1 MKLDVKNYGKFLKLW
16 FMKNVL
22 LRKIMAREKVKPI
35 KKTRKLS
42 EEHKEKLRI
51 RLAEMRAKKK
61 PAEYKNIAKS
71 VLVLPDDDTYSF
83 KNVKEWIKENK
94 LQVSALG
101 QQARSMSNAPK
112 EKQAASNLADSKK
125 AYIRYCEHYLKH
137 GDWIGIFSGANE
149 EHKVVPKCV
158 AMAYYPDGTPK
169 RTVGIFYPDIGGVWS
184 SGMDESEYAHL
195 REDITPVV
203 LKTAE
208 AITDKRFTSTT

>member
-1 MKLDVKNYGKFLKLW
+1 MV
-16 FMKNVL
+16 
-22 LRKIMAREKVKPI
+22 RKKIKPI

-42 EEHKEKLRI
+42 EEHKEKLRT

-71 VLVLPDDDTYSF
+71 VLALPDDDTYSF

-94 LQVSALG
+94 LQVAALS
-101 QQARSMSNAPK
+101 QQARNTSIESK
-112 EKQAASNLADSKK
+112 EKYKASRLADSKK

-149 EHKVVPKCV
+149 EHKVVPRCV

-169 RTVGIFYPDIGGVWS
+169 RSVGVFYPDINVVWS
-184 SGMDESEYAHL
+184 KGMDESEFSYL
-195 REDITPVV
+195 RDDFYISKD
-203 LKTAE
+203 LGDRI
-208 AITDKRFTSTT
+208 AITDKQFTVDT